1 MPLGKAGRLFK
12 KSILINKEIF
22 MISEK
27 FALRSLEMAF
37 GAAGLDI
44 PIMSDFVGSPTPI
57 FRFNNS
63 VVDHG
68 FFAIDLFFGPDGKVA
83 LQEANGSNGAS
94 TQCYDEGQHLRAAH
108 MVQAAIKRGL
118 ANDSVVLLSHADS
131 TGLLP
136 EFHLRQVLFA
146 AELEK
151 AGVGPTVLLGPDESV
166 RNNGINVVLGSISKI
181 EPQIDV
187 CDGHV
192 RYQGKEVV
200 FATNANI
207 LPALERRGVFS
218 HGDRAVDLSFF
229 HEGAA
234 GVRVS
239 MDKGLQQQLAK
250 GTGLDVIHAE
260 ECADWQAAS
269 NAIRHWND
277 GGVTAVSKISNG
289 SQGHGVEFFSPQ
301 DSPVIEKRLAD
312 ARANTIRAYGPSA
325 DVTSLPI
332 RLFEFFESTKYK
344 IGEAEHLWDVRI
356 EAQISPG
363 KSVLIPNTMRICP
376 KPFDRFAF
384 DRDAVVSN
392 LSGRDHGT
400 RFVRAPFSRHA
411 SGRTEIEWAGV
422 EISSFER
429 GMKAVAKWC
438 ENALSVQA

>member
-1 MPLGKAGRLFK
+1 
-12 KSILINKEIF
+12 

-37 GAAGLDI
+37 GAAGFDI
-44 PIMSDFVGSPTPI
+44 PIMSDFVGLPTPT
-57 FRFNNS
+57 FQFNNS
-63 VVDHG
+63 VVDYG

-94 TQCYDEGQHLRAAH
+94 TQCHAEGQHLRAAH
-108 MVQAAIKRGL
+108 MVQAAMKRGHPK
-118 ANDSVVLLSHADS
+118 DSVVLLSHADS

-151 AGVGPTVLLGPDESV
+151 AGVGPTVLLGPGEAV
-166 RNNGINVVLGSISKI
+166 RNKGINVVLGSISKI

-187 CDGHV
+187 RDSQV
-192 RYQGKEVV
+192 RYQGREVA

-207 LPALERRGVFS
+207 LPALERRGAFS
-218 HGDRAVDLSFF
+218 NRDRAVDLSFF
-229 HEGAA
+229 HEGTA

-239 MDKGLQQQLAK
+239 MDKGLQQELAK
-250 GTGLDVIHAE
+250 GTGLDVIRCQ
-260 ECADWQAAS
+260 ECPDWQATAKT
-269 NAIRHWND
+269 IREWND
-277 GGVTAVSKISNG
+277 QDITAVSKISNG

-301 DSPVIEKRLAD
+301 ESPAIEKKLAD
-312 ARANTIRAYGPSA
+312 ARVGTIRAYGPNA
-325 DVTSLPI
+325 DVTALPI
-332 RLFEFFESTKYK
+332 RLFEFFESTEYR
-344 IGEAEHLWDVRI
+344 IGEAKHLWDVRI

-376 KPFDRFAF
+376 KPFDRFVF
-384 DRDAVVSN
+384 NRDAVVSN

-400 RFVRAPFSRHA
+400 LFVRAPFSRHA
-411 SGRTEIEWAGV
+411 SGSTEIEWAGV
-422 EISSFER
+422 EISNFER

-438 ENALSVQA
+438 ENALSVQE